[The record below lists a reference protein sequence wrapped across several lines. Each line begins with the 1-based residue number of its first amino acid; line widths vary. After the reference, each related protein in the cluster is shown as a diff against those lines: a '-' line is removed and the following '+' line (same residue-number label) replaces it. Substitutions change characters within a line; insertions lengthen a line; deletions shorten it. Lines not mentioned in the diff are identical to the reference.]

1 MRNYAIFTDSSC
13 DIYGEEIEKRGITV
27 LPLTFRFD
35 TDNKE
40 YTNYDMSIGEFY
52 NRMREGGV
60 AKTAAVNSESFLGAF
75 KSALDGGLDVLYIGF
90 SSGLS
95 TTYNSARIA
104 MEELKGEYP
113 ESKLIAVDTLA
124 ASAGVTLLLD
134 LVLAKQKAGAS
145 IEEAASYAEE
155 MKLHI
160 AHWFTVDDLV
170 YLKRGGRVSGAA
182 AFVGN
187 LLGIKPVLHVD
198 NDGHLVPVTKVRG
211 RHASI
216 AAMAD
221 RLGDGILEGSSVY
234 ISHSDARADAEKLS
248 GIIESKYGY
257 KTSLITDVGPV
268 IGAHSGPGTIALFFV
283 AKER

>member
-1 MRNYAIFTDSSC
+1 MKNYVVFTDSSC
-13 DIYGEEIEKRGITV
+13 DIYGEEIKNRGIKV
-27 LPLTFRFD
+27 VPLTFRFD
-35 TDNKE
+35 GDGKE
-40 YTNYDMSIGEFY
+40 YTNYDMPICEFY
-52 NRMREGGV
+52 QRMREGGV
-60 AKTAAVNSESFLGAF
+60 AKTAAVNSESFAEAF
-75 KSALDGGLDVLYIGF
+75 RSALDEGLDVLYIGF

-104 MEELKGEYP
+104 IGELAVQYP
-113 ESKLIAVDTLA
+113 DRKLIAVDTLA
-124 ASAGVTLLLD
+124 ASAGVTLLID
-134 LVLAKQKAGAS
+134 LVLKKQSEGAS
-145 IEEAASYAEE
+145 IEEATEFAEKT
-155 MKLHI
+155 KLNI

-182 AFVGN
+182 ALVGN

-198 NDGHLVPVTKVRG
+198 NDGHLVNVSKVRG
-211 RHASI
+211 RHASL

-221 RLGDGILEGSSVY
+221 KLGESITEGSSVY
-234 ISHSDARADAEKLS
+234 ISHSDSIADARKLAD
-248 GIIESKYGY
+248 IIESKYGY

>member
-1 MRNYAIFTDSSC
+1 MRDFVIYTDSSA
-13 DIYGEEIEKRGITV
+13 DISPEILNEWGISYTS
-27 LPLTFRFD
+27 LTFRFSD
-35 TDNKE
+35 SEREFSNS
-40 YTNYDMSIGEFY
+40 DMEIGEFY
-52 NRMREGGV
+52 GKMREGGV
-60 AKTAAVNSESFLGAF
+60 AKTAAVNSESFLEAF

-170 YLKRGGRVSGAA
+170 YLQRGGRVSGAA